1 MKNKVNG
8 SSYKLSM
15 WSLFPSLF
23 SHLVEK
29 SLCDWCSSSMFL
41 QSATSAS
48 LNSVYFGR
56 LALGIVQLY
65 TILQRKGPFQRHN
78 TSTLLLCATPL
89 LKWIHNKS
97 KWYIMPSF
105 FIVVGR
111 RKNRCYSL
119 KASQKK
125 PCSLKASRKLPY
137 ISKAS
142 INRPI

>member
-1 MKNKVNG
+1 MC
-8 SSYKLSM
+8 SSFSSQCKLHTFFIFFHNLSKKFM
-15 WSLFPSLF
+15 P
-23 SHLVEK
+23 H
-29 SLCDWCSSSMFL
+29 WCSSSMFF

-105 FIVVGR
+105 FIVVGL
-111 RKNRCYSL
+111 RKNTFQRKNEWVWVPL
-119 KASQKK
+119 
-125 PCSLKASRKLPY
+125 SRPSFIY
-137 ISKAS
+137 I
-142 INRPI
+142 